1 MNQDGEETRNDEAV
15 EDAVNKKLHANAG
28 KRNSNKFSPKL
39 EEIQEENKNREKK
52 SSPSFEIPPSLDSG
66 IVTRSVSSH
75 SQSNDDDYNDRS
87 DDSDDHHDATSD
99 DDSEF
104 LSKDDLKMFGNGK
117 KPKKPLA
124 DENDIVSD
132 IYSTAFS
139 KVPKVSALLSEHCYC
154 QEQLLME
161 QD

>member
-1 MNQDGEETRNDEAV
+1 MVCLNWYFDIFLWCSTDFAW
-15 EDAVNKKLHANAG
+15 
-28 KRNSNKFSPKL
+28 SW
-39 EEIQEENKNREKK
+39 IW
-52 SSPSFEIPPSLDSG
+52 
-66 IVTRSVSSH
+66 
-75 SQSNDDDYNDRS
+75 

-117 KPKKPLA
+117 KPKKPPA